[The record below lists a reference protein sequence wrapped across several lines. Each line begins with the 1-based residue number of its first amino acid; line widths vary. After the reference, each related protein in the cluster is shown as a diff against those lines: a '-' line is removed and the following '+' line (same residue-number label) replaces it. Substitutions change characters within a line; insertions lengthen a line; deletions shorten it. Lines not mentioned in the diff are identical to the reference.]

1 MRDPVLGSRYR
12 ATLYD
17 DLYDD
22 LCRRVVFT
30 EELCT
35 PTSVVFIVF
44 VLYEILEESERCFEK
59 KLRSDE
65 FWILD
70 GLAPHGHPFG
80 P

>member
-1 MRDPVLGSRYR
+1 LRDPVLGSRYR
-12 ATLYD
+12 ATLYE
-17 DLYDD
+17 D

-35 PTSVVFIVF
+35 PMSVVFIVF
-44 VLYEILEESERCFEK
+44 VLYEILQESEGCFEK

-65 FWILD
+65 FWIFD